1 MKRFQNSRDA
11 ATDAPA
17 PPTKFHRLPSASAL
31 KDSRCN
37 PTKHTNAQKSTR
49 AIVEI
54 QTALLIND
62 PAIRNHRKYLKTNS
76 RPHF

>member
-1 MKRFQNSRDA
+1 MKSFQNSRDA

-17 PPTKFHRLPSASAL
+17 PPTKIHRAPSAPAVKHSRPSPTADTSAE
-31 KDSRCN
+31 
-37 PTKHTNAQKSTR
+37 KSTR

-54 QTALLIND
+54 QTPILIND
-62 PAIRNHRKYLKTNS
+62 PAIRSHRKHLKTNN